1 MQLQAKDT
9 CCRLHATG
17 IAGCC
22 ARVASGHAA
31 VPAPSRVMNSR
42 RLMGSL
48 SPRVTPYHI
57 VLEWALCITANLA
70 AECSDG
76 SIASHPQPGG
86 ARAMSASP
94 PIATEHSR
102 CSRTPLC
109 AISGNMH
116 CNKRRVRIAYSI
128 TSSARADSPG
138 GTSRPS
144 ALAAGSTKIH
154 SRIALA

>member
-1 MQLQAKDT
+1 MAADDEDAGRHLVQSCKHRIEIAFGARMQDMQLQAKDT

-57 VLEWALCITANLA
+57 VWEWALCITQWT
-70 AECSDG
+70 D
-76 SIASHPQPGG
+76 
-86 ARAMSASP
+86 ASP
-94 PIATEHSR
+94 
-102 CSRTPLC
+102 
-109 AISGNMH
+109 
-116 CNKRRVRIAYSI
+116 
-128 TSSARADSPG
+128 
-138 GTSRPS
+138 
-144 ALAAGSTKIH
+144 
-154 SRIALA
+154 